1 MHKVPSLKMGRP
13 CWYMNKTIMTA
24 LDIEAAYK
32 TNVYFTV
39 SEDPGGEMV
48 TRFRKIPI
56 RQVDAILDTET
67 ALTATP

>member
-1 MHKVPSLKMGRP
+1 
-13 CWYMNKTIMTA
+13 
-24 LDIEAAYK
+24 
-32 TNVYFTV
+32 
-39 SEDPGGEMV
+39 MV